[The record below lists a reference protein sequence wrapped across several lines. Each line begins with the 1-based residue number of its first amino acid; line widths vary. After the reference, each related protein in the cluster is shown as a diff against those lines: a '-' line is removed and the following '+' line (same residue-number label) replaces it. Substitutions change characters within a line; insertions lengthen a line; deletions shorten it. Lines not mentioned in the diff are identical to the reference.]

1 MEASLRNDRNVLSCL
16 HLKEWKWYSRNLFHF
31 QDDDEN
37 DIMNEKSGG
46 IDAPNIDGLK
56 KNMGGGGGKI
66 NSVFAASLR
75 ELSQPNYYRYI
86 FMFKICRM
94 SNLLLIGTR
103 DTSCCEILNL
113 DSYSQICF
121 TGIVWL
127 PVASSCRQSLLP

>member
-1 MEASLRNDRNVLSCL
+1 
-16 HLKEWKWYSRNLFHF
+16 
-31 QDDDEN
+31 
-37 DIMNEKSGG
+37 MNEKSGG
-46 IDAPNIDGLK
+46 IDASSSANIDGLK
-56 KNMGGGGGKI
+56 KNMGGGGGKN

-103 DTSCCEILNL
+103 DTSCCEIFNH

-127 PVASSCRQSLLP
+127 PVASTCRQSLLPLFCLRPVRNFRKRPGECGWLLLVWPPRRLSRQS